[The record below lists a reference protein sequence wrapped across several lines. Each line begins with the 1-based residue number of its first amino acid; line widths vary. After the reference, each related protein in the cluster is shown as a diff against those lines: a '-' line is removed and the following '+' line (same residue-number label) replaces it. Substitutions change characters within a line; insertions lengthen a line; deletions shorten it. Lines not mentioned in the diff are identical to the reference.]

1 MILVIGGINLDLL
14 AKSKKFERG
23 VSNPS
28 RIRIGVGGVGYNIS
42 KAIGDDAFFVYPIA
56 DDDVGYLIRRRI
68 EVNGKPIVLKNSRS
82 GLYISLV
89 QDGEIL
95 YSAVDNPSAEMVNA
109 EEILRV
115 VEDLNIAYED
125 VVIDTNFLLN
135 TLERLISHFRI
146 KGKRVFLDAVSPAKL
161 ERSMKILNLVDAIHV
176 NGDEFKRLCRFLNL
190 SDLTGGYDVLLS
202 IVAEKFGFDIL
213 LLSLGDEGV
222 WVKYDE
228 TVEFVDVKPMDVED
242 TTGAGDYLFGRFI
255 YHLSTGLQVMEALE
269 KAVEECEKYLKMRII
284 SHDDPQIPPP
294 FR

>member
-115 VEDLNIAYED
+115 VEDLNITYEN
-125 VVIDTNFLLN
+125 VVIDTNFLPN
-135 TLERLISHFRI
+135 TLERLISHFKIRV
-146 KGKRVFLDAVSPAKL
+146 KRVCLDAVSPAKL
-161 ERSMKILNLVDAIHV
+161 ERSMKILNLVDVIHV

-255 YHLSTGLQVMEALE
+255 YHLSTGLRVMEALE
-269 KAVEECEKYLKMRII
+269 KAVEECEKYLKMRIT

-294 FR
+294 FQ